1 MSTFTKTALPK
12 HALIAQA
19 LEQDLASGKFAL
31 GATLPSEP
39 ELTQQFG
46 VSRHTVRAALRT
58 LQERGLIAPQQGLGS
73 VVRATSATHR
83 YTQGFASAEDLLQY
97 VAGTRVV
104 RVEKNELAVVGEEL
118 AAWLGCKAGERWWHV
133 VVLRHRRDEDKP
145 ATLADVYLPYAYGA
159 LLTELTEHD
168 RPIFR
173 SIEERFGESITE
185 IRQEIGAA
193 MPTAEQAQALQIAPG
208 EPVLVIVRRY
218 YGRQG
223 QVLETTRTLHQAS
236 RFTYGMNLRLASG
249 RQS

>member
-1 MSTFTKTALPK
+1 MKAALPK

-19 LEQDLASGKFAL
+19 LEQDLASGKYAV

-39 ELTQQFG
+39 ELTQHFG

-58 LQERGLIAPQQGLGS
+58 LQERGLITSQQGLGS
-73 VVRATSATHR
+73 TVRAASATQR

-104 RVEKNELAVVGEEL
+104 SVEKRELSVVGEEL
-118 AAWLGCKAGERWWHV
+118 AAWLGCKPGERWWHV
-133 VVLRHRRDEDKP
+133 VVLRHRRDEDTP

-159 LLTELTEHD
+159 LLSELAEHD

-173 SIEERFGESITE
+173 LIEERFGEAIAE
-185 IRQEIGAA
+185 IRQEISAA
-193 MPTAEQAQALQIAPG
+193 MPTAPEAAALQIAAG

-218 YGRQG
+218 IGRHG
-223 QVLETTRTLHQAS
+223 QVLETTRTLHQAA
-236 RFTYGMNLRLASG
+236 RFTYSMNLRLASG
-249 RQS
+249 RQP

>member
-1 MSTFTKTALPK
+1 MNASVKLSLPK

-19 LEQDLASGKFAL
+19 LEQDLASGKYAV

-39 ELTQQFG
+39 DLTHQFG

-58 LQERGLIAPQQGLGS
+58 LQERGLITSQQGLGS
-73 VVRATSATHR
+73 IVRATSATQR

-104 RVEKNELAVVGEEL
+104 RVEKHELSVVGDEL
-118 AAWLGCKAGERWWHV
+118 AAWLGCKPGERWWHV
-133 VVLRHRRDEDKP
+133 IVLRNRRDEDTP

-159 LLTELTEHD
+159 LLSELTEHD

-173 SIEERFGESITE
+173 SIEERFGEAITE
-185 IRQEIGAA
+185 IRQEISAA
-193 MPTAEQAQALQIAPG
+193 MPSATQAQALQIVTT

-218 YGRQG
+218 YGRHG
-223 QVLETTRTLHQAS
+223 QVLETTRTLHQAA

-249 RQS
+249 RQG